1 MLRQQENPEVPYIT
15 VEISESNDRIIQWY
29 GAHDKKPD
37 EKNMQRWLDSYI
49 IRLKCGALEAGMKA
63 AADIASQQVLQ
74 YAI

>member
-1 MLRQQENPEVPYIT
+1 
-15 VEISESNDRIIQWY
+15 
-29 GAHDKKPD
+29 
-37 EKNMQRWLDSYI
+37 MQRWLDSYI